1 MTATAFATKADLD
14 AALDGTRSAFRADLA
29 ELKSDLLKVAIG
41 IVVANVGLTVTLIKL
56 L

>member
-1 MTATAFATKADLD
+1 MSADLD
-14 AALDGTRSAFRADLA
+14 ATRSAIRADMA